1 MSVEEEIKNL
11 TVKLVENQDSSNG
24 QFMLQ
29 TDRIVKIVDC
39 LTESINK
46 SSEASGKLT
55 KSIINVT
62 RVGVVVAILSVGLK
76 FYELFH
82 EYFI

>member
-1 MSVEEEIKNL
+1 MSVEQEIKNL

-29 TDRIVKIVDC
+29 TDRVVKIVDC

-55 KSIINVT
+55 KTIINVT
-62 RVGVVVAILSVGLK
+62 IAGVTVAILSLLLK
-76 FYELFH
+76 LYELCPEF
-82 EYFI
+82 FN